1 MISIENK
8 YPEYR
13 SNSTLV
19 FSCRYHVIFC
29 PKYRRNVLTNK
40 ISIRLKEIFSEIS
53 EEISCPILEMEI
65 LTDHVHLLIDCD
77 PSFGITKAIRTLKGK
92 SANIIRNEFP
102 ELKKR
107 LPCLWTR
114 TSFIATVGSVSL
126 ETVKKYIQN
135 QKGK

>member
-8 YPEYR
+8 YTEYR
-13 SNSTLV
+13 SNSSSI

-29 PKYRRNVLTNK
+29 PKYRRNVLTNE

-53 EEISCPILEMEI
+53 EKISCPIVEMEI

-77 PSFGITKAIRTLKGK
+77 PSFGITKVIRELKGK
-92 SANIIRNEFP
+92 SSKLLRNEFP
-102 ELKKR
+102 SLKKR

-114 TSFIATVGSVSL
+114 SSFIATVGSVSL
-126 ETVKKYIQN
+126 KTVKKYIQD